1 MSFKGPPRRL
11 ERNGWTWSQL
21 LEEWNYRVEE
31 RLGILC
37 EAGTPEPWMTEMA
50 EREADAAI
58 AELVKPRPAQ
68 DAFEI

>member
-1 MSFKGPPRRL
+1 MPSSKGIS
-11 ERNGWTWSQL
+11 RNGWTWSQL

-37 EAGTPEPWMTEMA
+37 GAGKPEPWMVQMA
-50 EREADAAI
+50 EREADTAI
-58 AELVKPRPAQ
+58 AQLVKRPPAQ